1 MLFVVFGQQTQ
12 TQPATGGTG
21 LFGGGGTGLFGA
33 QQPQQQQQQQN
44 SLFGKPAG
52 TTGGLF
58 GSTTTAPATNTFG
71 FGNTTTQQPAAG
83 TSLFGQGNKSIF
95 GNTPALG
102 QTAQQPS
109 IFGNSLQAS
118 QSVGAPQPTLTASID
133 ENPFGNN
140 PLFAGLPPGPHVFS
154 VSQNQAKK
162 PLIHVSPRKS
172 FYRPTTPQ
180 LTKLRG
186 FSTPPVPLDASVNPF
201 NRSSSAGPGSKGLLT
216 SQSLGQS
223 LTASLSDGKSF
234 GAQTPGGRSS
244 VKKLVLD
251 KDINPSDLPALG
263 SSGSI
268 FGTPARNAAKGKVVF
283 HPDLV
288 QRAVEGEHNA
298 GLFGSSSSRQLGS
311 LSAPRGSID
320 LNPSYSVN
328 APAREESVVPE
339 EPSSTRQEGEYWM
352 DPSLVQLQSMSHDQ
366 LVSVK
371 NFTVGR
377 HGYGQIVFLS
387 PVDLTTVYAISGIP
401 EKTVLFEEGACTV
414 YPDESQKAARGE
426 GLNVPAEISLE
437 KCWPKDKATRAP
449 IKNPNDPAWQRQERK
464 LRKMRDTEF
473 VSFEPEKGTW
483 TFRVPH
489 FTRYG
494 LGDDDDEDDDAEAES
509 VIGEGL
515 EGSSS
520 DPESEE
526 DEEEVDEGIF
536 DGHRERSEESAS
548 PSPSASPAS
557 ERRVAVRSTTP
568 DGSPEKQKPRSNRP
582 WAATIDLDARKV
594 QVMQAS
600 MFHNADDTLR
610 ADDLGPAPR
619 QAASNLT
626 RSAFLASR
634 NALPEVSLV

>member
-1 MLFVVFGQQTQ
+1 MFGQPAQA
-12 TQPATGGTG
+12 QPAAGGTG
-21 LFGGGGTGLFGA
+21 LFGGGGTGLFGGNA
-33 QQPQQQQQQQN
+33 QQPQQQQQN

-52 TTGGLF
+52 ATGLF
-58 GSTTTAPATNTFG
+58 GSTTAAPANSFG
-71 FGNTTTQQPAAG
+71 FGNSTAQQPAAG
-83 TSLFGQGNKSIF
+83 SNLFGQPNKSIF

-102 QTAQQPS
+102 QPAQQPS

-118 QSVGAPQPTLTASID
+118 QSIGAPQPTLTASID

-201 NRSSSAGPGSKGLLT
+201 NRSASAGPGSKGLLT
-216 SQSLGQS
+216 SQSFGQS

-251 KDINPSDLPALG
+251 KDINPSELPALG
-263 SSGSI
+263 SSGSM
-268 FGTPARNAAKGKVVF
+268 FGTPARNATKGKVVF

-288 QRAVEGEHNA
+288 QRAVEGERNV
-298 GLFGSSSSRQLGS
+298 GLFGASSSRQLGAP
-311 LSAPRGSID
+311 APRGSID
-320 LNPSYSVN
+320 INHSYSVN
-328 APAREESVVPE
+328 APAREESVMPE
-339 EPSSTRQEGEYWM
+339 ESSSTRQEGEYWM
-352 DPSLVQLQSMSHDQ
+352 NPSLAQLQSMSHDQ

-449 IKNPNDPAWQRQERK
+449 ITNPNDPAWQRQERK

-494 LGDDDDEDDDAEAES
+494 LGDDDDDDDADTAES

-515 EGSSS
+515 EGSGS

-526 DEEEVDEGIF
+526 EEDEVQEGVF
-536 DGHRERSEESAS
+536 DGHRSRSEESVS
-548 PSPSASPAS
+548 PSPSASAVS
-557 ERRVAVRSTTP
+557 ERHLAVRSSTP
-568 DGSPEKQKPRSNRP
+568 DGPPEKQKPRSNRP
-582 WAATIDLDARKV
+582 WAAAIDLDARKV

-600 MFHNADDTLR
+600 MFHNADETLH

-619 QAASNLT
+619 QNASNLT

-634 NALPEVSLV
+634 SALPEVSLV